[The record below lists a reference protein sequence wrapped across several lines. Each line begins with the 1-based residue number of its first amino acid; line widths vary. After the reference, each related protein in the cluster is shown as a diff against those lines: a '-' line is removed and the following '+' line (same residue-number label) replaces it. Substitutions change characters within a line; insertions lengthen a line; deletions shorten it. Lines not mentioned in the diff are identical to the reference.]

1 MSNYIKTSLPAYIY
15 SLMDS
20 KGRVLFFG
28 MLFVTSLS
36 SIIISVSPF
45 LLAKITDL
53 LVGYQSSRGSD
64 FSINYLIILSCLYM
78 FCVIYN
84 KTSSFLFMVLQSN
97 LRIRILKKMS
107 LRYLEAL
114 YKEDINKLDKNNAG
128 FTTQRLNQAS
138 NDIYILVR
146 NVAQNILS
154 PAIQLISAVFV
165 VLSTRDWFSASVFLV
180 YIVIFIIFNV
190 RLTDSLASLRKN
202 SMDITLQSYSL
213 LSDTVDNMIG
223 AKKNNALKQVSDRY
237 EKALTTESKAQQK
250 FWNFSSWVLLLNSAL
265 AVILFGAV
273 FSYNLSGVINGSAS
287 IGHFIMITSYIILL
301 STPVENIG
309 SLLSEIR
316 QSIFSLEGFLAHH
329 KDADNCSNANNN
341 ILTKSNGK
349 TNISIKELSFGYVT
363 GKQILKN
370 INIKLTAGKIY
381 SLTGPSGS
389 GKSTLVKL
397 ISGYYSNYSGGI
409 YLNDVSLQDFC
420 DEELN
425 ETIYHLT
432 QDDYIFMDTLRFN
445 LRLARYDASEKEMLD
460 VLSLA
465 NLSKIGNEPVSL
477 DTSLTSKGNN
487 YSGGQKQRI
496 SLARLFLRSPSVII
510 IDEATSALDYINE
523 SEIMTSIKKYFPDA
537 LIINISHRVSL
548 LECSDY
554 VYVLDDGQ
562 IVASGQ
568 FHELKASN
576 CYINGLASATE

>member
-1 MSNYIKTSLPAYIY
+1 
-15 SLMDS
+15 
-20 KGRVLFFG
+20 
-28 MLFVTSLS
+28 
-36 SIIISVSPF
+36 
-45 LLAKITDL
+45 
-53 LVGYQSSRGSD
+53 
-64 FSINYLIILSCLYM
+64 
-78 FCVIYN
+78 
-84 KTSSFLFMVLQSN
+84 
-97 LRIRILKKMS
+97 
-107 LRYLEAL
+107 
-114 YKEDINKLDKNNAG
+114 
-128 FTTQRLNQAS
+128 
-138 NDIYILVR
+138 
-146 NVAQNILS
+146 
-154 PAIQLISAVFV
+154 
-165 VLSTRDWFSASVFLV
+165 
-180 YIVIFIIFNV
+180 
-190 RLTDSLASLRKN
+190 
-202 SMDITLQSYSL
+202 
-213 LSDTVDNMIG
+213 
-223 AKKNNALKQVSDRY
+223 
-237 EKALTTESKAQQK
+237 
-250 FWNFSSWVLLLNSAL
+250 
-265 AVILFGAV
+265 
-273 FSYNLSGVINGSAS
+273 
-287 IGHFIMITSYIILL
+287 
-301 STPVENIG
+301 
-309 SLLSEIR
+309 
-316 QSIFSLEGFLAHH
+316 
-329 KDADNCSNANNN
+329 
-341 ILTKSNGK
+341 
-349 TNISIKELSFGYVT
+349 
-363 GKQILKN
+363 
-370 INIKLTAGKIY
+370 NIKLTAGKIY

-409 YLNDVSLQDFC
+409 YLNDVSLQDLC